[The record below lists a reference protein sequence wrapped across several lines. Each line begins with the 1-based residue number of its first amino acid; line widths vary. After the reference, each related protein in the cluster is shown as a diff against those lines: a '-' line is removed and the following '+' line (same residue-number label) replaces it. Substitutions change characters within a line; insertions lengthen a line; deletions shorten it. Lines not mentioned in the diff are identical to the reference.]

1 MTFEFFDRS
10 ASAGTRPQ
18 DFRCRERLQVRWAE
32 VDAQKIVFNGHYL
45 LYADVAVSAYW
56 RQVGFCMA
64 QCSAAWGGEL
74 YVKKSELTYHA
85 SAHMGDVL
93 DLRVRCV
100 RLGGS
105 SLQLEVGIFRSVTL
119 LNTVRLVYVWTTPP
133 RQPSPLPEQLR
144 ELISAYEAG
153 APTMRLVS
161 GNWNDLGRA
170 AERLRIDVFVREQG
184 VPRELEIDEFDPVA
198 RHVVVFNRIDQP
210 VATGRLVSAAPG
222 VGRIGR
228 MAVHRDLRGGALGRQ
243 VLDALVQAAQDR
255 GDTAVVLHAQC
266 HAQGFYERAGFVAE
280 GDVFD
285 EAGIAHITMRRVLSA
300 A

>member
-1 MTFEFFDRS
+1 MTAVFVDRG
-10 ASAGTRPQ
+10 ATVGTSPQ
-18 DFRCRERLQVRWAE
+18 DFRCHERLQVRWAE

-56 RQVGFCMA
+56 RKVGFSMA

-93 DLRVRCV
+93 DLSVRCV

-105 SLQLEVGIFRSVTL
+105 SLQLEIGIFRGVTL
-119 LNTVRLVYVWTTPP
+119 LNTVRLVYVWTVPP

-144 ELISAYEAG
+144 ELITAYEAG
-153 APTMRLVS
+153 EPTTRLVS

-170 AERLRIDVFVREQG
+170 AERLRMDVFVREQG
-184 VPRELEIDEFDPVA
+184 VPREIEIDEFDPIA

-210 VATGRLVSAAPG
+210 MATGRLVSEAPG
-222 VGRIGR
+222 VARIGR
-228 MAVHRDLRGGALGRQ
+228 MAVHRELRGGALGRQ

-255 GDTAVVLHAQC
+255 GDYAVVLHAQC
-266 HAQGFYERAGFVAE
+266 HAQSFYARAGFVPE
-280 GDVFD
+280 GEVYD
-285 EAGIAHITMRRVLSA
+285 EAGIDHITMRRSL
-300 A
+300 